1 MQTLTGYP
9 IEQPRPAFLFCGGKM
24 PLRELKDGM
33 PVDNWVKDAQEYLR
47 GQDKKIESL
56 QERNE
61 ILVKEVERCV
71 AGRNDW
77 FERCMKM
84 ETELEKCKANCN
96 KLFQKIP
103 LNRLSEYEA
112 TQLDAWEIIGPPED
126 ML

>member
-77 FERCMKM
+77 FNRSC
-84 ETELEKCKANCN
+84 ELEKEIAKCKADYN
-96 KLFQKIP
+96 KLVMSVP

-112 TQLDAWEIIGPPED
+112 TQLDAWEIIDPPED